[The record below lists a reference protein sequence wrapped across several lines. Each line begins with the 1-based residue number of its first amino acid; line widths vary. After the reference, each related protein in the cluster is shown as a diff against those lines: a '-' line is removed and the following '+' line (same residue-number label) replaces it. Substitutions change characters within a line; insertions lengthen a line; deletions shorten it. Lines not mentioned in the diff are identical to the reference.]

1 MNRPIPEVT
10 VLVGKVTIAIVVKG
24 STSCILREYWNS
36 SIGIRIA
43 KKPSASLAVGT
54 TV

>member
-10 VLVGKVTIAIVVKG
+10 VLVGKVTIDR
-24 STSCILREYWNS
+24 RERVYELHIKEVLNS